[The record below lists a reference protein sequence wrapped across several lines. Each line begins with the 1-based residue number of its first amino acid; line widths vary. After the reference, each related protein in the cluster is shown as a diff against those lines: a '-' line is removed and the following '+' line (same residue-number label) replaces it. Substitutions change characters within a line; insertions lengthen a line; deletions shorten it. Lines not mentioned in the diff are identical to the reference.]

1 MSQGTLTVDRPLRER
16 GLRDGA
22 LGTLGRVETFALD
35 PGIARKAP
43 DADRQA
49 RRLLWLIVLRP
60 LLTSVIIFG
69 GLFVDA
75 SDPKGLPRDYA
86 LYLVAATCVLT
97 GAYLAGQRVIARWP
111 WLIEAQLVIDVF
123 TIASVVVLTGGFHSD
138 FVALFVLP
146 ILAGSVLRLT
156 RGGLAIA
163 TYSALLFGLIVASQ
177 YGIVIPSP
185 EHWGL
190 TNARMALPSPRYAF
204 YSVGLHS
211 VAFIAVARLTGYLA
225 ESLHRSDLNLRR
237 ASTAVADLQVYTQHV
252 IDSMTGGLAAT
263 DSEGRIVLFNRAAEA
278 ITGLRGVLALG
289 RQAADVLQLP
299 AELNR
304 SVDAAVESGRGQ
316 RVVYGFTRRDGR
328 SLEIGVTAGP
338 LVTSSGR
345 GFLFSFQD
353 VTESRRA
360 EREAE
365 LQKRLAAIGQ
375 MAAGI
380 AHEIRNPLAS
390 MSGSMQVLRH
400 ELDLAEEQAQLFDIV
415 LRESDRLNLTIRDFL
430 TYARPQQGEPAAMDV
445 AVVVRDAGRLLG
457 NSPDCL
463 AAHRIVV
470 EAPDEL
476 TIEAVEP
483 QMRQIV
489 WNLATNGLR
498 AMPKG
503 GALRLAVSR
512 LTGEGGAS
520 LVAMTVADE
529 GVGIAHEDLDRIFQP
544 FHGGFARGAGL
555 GLAIVHRIVT
565 EHAGSIHVSSELG
578 RGTVIEVRLPERHR
592 REAAA

>member
-1 MSQGTLTVDRPLRER
+1 MSQGAITIDRTAR
-16 GLRDGA
+16 RDA
-22 LGTLGRVETFALD
+22 ASRLGTIGPVESFAIDAGL
-35 PGIARKAP
+35 PLP
-43 DADRQA
+43 DAGVERAA
-49 RRLLWLIVLRP
+49 RRISWLVALRP
-60 LLTSVIIFG
+60 LLTTIVIVG
-69 GLFVDA
+69 GLFVEA

-86 LYLVAATCVLT
+86 IYLLGASYALTAIYVL
-97 GAYLAGQRVIARWP
+97 GRRAVSRWP
-111 WLIEAQLVIDVF
+111 WLVEAELIIDVF
-123 TIASVVVLTGGFHSD
+123 TIGSVVVLTGGFHSD

-146 ILAGSVLRLT
+146 ILAGSVLRLE
-156 RGGLAIA
+156 RGGLIIA
-163 TYSALLFGLIVASQ
+163 SYSALLFGVIVASQ
-177 YGIVIPSP
+177 YGIVIPRP
-185 EHWGL
+185 ELWGL
-190 TNARMALPSPRYAF
+190 TNARLELPSPRYAF

-211 VAFIAVARLTGYLA
+211 VAFLAVARLTGYLA
-225 ESLHRSDLNLRR
+225 ESLHRTDLNLQR

-263 DSEGRIVLFNRAAEA
+263 DSEGRIVMFNRAAEA
-278 ITGLRGVLALG
+278 ITGLRGVLAIG
-289 RQAADVLQLP
+289 RAAVDVLQLP
-299 AELNR
+299 AEVRDSPAVAAGANR
-304 SVDAAVESGRGQ
+304 GRRAV
-316 RVVYGFTRRDGR
+316 YPYTRRDGR
-328 SLEIGVTAGP
+328 TLEIGVSAGP

-345 GFLFSFQD
+345 GFLFTFQD

-360 EREAE
+360 ERDAE

-400 ELDLAEEQAQLFDIV
+400 ELELSDEQAQLFDIV
-415 LRESDRLNLTIRDFL
+415 LRESDRLNLTIKDFL
-430 TYARPQQGEPAAMDV
+430 TYARPQQGEPTAMDV

-463 AAHRIVV
+463 SDHRVV
-470 EAPDEL
+470 VDVPDEL
-476 TIEAVEP
+476 TMDAVEP

-503 GALRLAVSR
+503 GTLRLAASR
-512 LTGEGGAS
+512 LSGENGVP
-520 LVAMTVADE
+520 LVALTVADE
-529 GVGIAHEDLDRIFQP
+529 GVGIAHDDLDRIFQP

-578 RGTVIEVRLPERHR
+578 KGTVIEVRLPERHR
-592 REAAA
+592 AEAAA